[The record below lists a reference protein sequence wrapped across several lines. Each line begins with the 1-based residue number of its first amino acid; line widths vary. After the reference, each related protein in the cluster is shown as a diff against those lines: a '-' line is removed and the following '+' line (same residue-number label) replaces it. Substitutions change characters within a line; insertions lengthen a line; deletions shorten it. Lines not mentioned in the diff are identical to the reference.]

1 MKFHRFVRGTKWTLN
16 TDSVTPITICGHIGA
31 SVLIH
36 FKEVPSSLIPFFLIL
51 CFYDASDT
59 AG

>member
-1 MKFHRFVRGTKWTLN
+1 MYFEYR
-16 TDSVTPITICGHIGA
+16 DIMSPIVICGHMGA

-36 FKEVPSSLIPFFLIL
+36 FKEVPSCLILFFLIL